1 MYFIWSFYESELYA
15 DSKYCLLKS
24 VFPKVKTEYE
34 PSVQWLKPQL
44 KTWNIDFYI
53 QKNWFKNG

>member
-15 DSKYCLLKS
+15 DSKYYLLKS
-24 VFPKVKTEYE
+24 VFPKVQTEYK

-44 KTWNIDFYI
+44 KTWNIDFNI
-53 QKNWFKNG
+53 QKNFKNG

>member
-24 VFPKVKTEYE
+24 VFKVKTEYE